1 MKWLDD
7 LAAWFLEHVDEVA
20 EVAGPLLNLPVVMI
34 GPIVLYVVQQEE
46 VVLQGKVT
54 RYPVEDRDE
63 LADHVF
69 NEPRR
74 INLRAWIGGILP
86 WAEGLDLGGP
96 AIKHIALSWLQRN
109 KVPVWYISRMAV
121 YPNMVVTMYR
131 PIYTPLAQNAFLA
144 DIQLEQVK
152 FGKEPKAE
160 AEPPPEEP
168 TDEGEAPVE
177 EVPEEE

>member
-69 NEPRR
+69 NCLLYTSPSPRDR
-74 INLRAWIGGILP
+74 G
-86 WAEGLDLGGP
+86 
-96 AIKHIALSWLQRN
+96 
-109 KVPVWYISRMAV
+109 
-121 YPNMVVTMYR
+121 
-131 PIYTPLAQNAFLA
+131 
-144 DIQLEQVK
+144 
-152 FGKEPKAE
+152 
-160 AEPPPEEP
+160 
-168 TDEGEAPVE
+168 
-177 EVPEEE
+177 